1 MHVLLRSDLKK
12 KTSTKVAI
20 FKSGPSEPGRKIFFS
35 LSLSPFLQNV
45 RKISKKLKDVFS
57 FLARGA
63 TLTTSTST
71 SASAS
76 ESATMMMMAAKAK
89 LVRSFFPSFFR
100 SFVRSFVRDAS
111 HNFSHMK
118 VNFFG

>member
-63 TLTTSTST
+63 ALTTST

-100 SFVRSFVRDAS
+100 SFVRS
-111 HNFSHMK
+111 
-118 VNFFG
+118 

>member
-76 ESATMMMMAAKAK
+76 ESATMMMAAKAK
-89 LVRSFFPSFFR
+89 LVRSFSPSFF
-100 SFVRSFVRDAS
+100 RSFVRDAS